1 LGIPGTAR
9 GFEVDPNTV
18 LHWLVEAAD
27 QLQALHPKSLVN
39 AYLTV
44 PKPQMPL
51 AVLRKGLD
59 AKVQPAY
66 FGDTFWPSFQ

>member
-1 LGIPGTAR
+1 MGIRGTAR

-27 QLQALHPKSLVN
+27 QLQALHPKSLVS

-44 PKPQMPL
+44 PKPQLLL

-59 AKVQPAY
+59 TKVQPAC
-66 FGDTFWPSFQ
+66 FGETCWPSFQ